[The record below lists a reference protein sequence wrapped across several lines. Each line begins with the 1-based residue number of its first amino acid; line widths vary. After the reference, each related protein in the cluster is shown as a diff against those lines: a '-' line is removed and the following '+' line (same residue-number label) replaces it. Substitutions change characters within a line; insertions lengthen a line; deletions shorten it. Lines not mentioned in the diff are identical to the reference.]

1 VGGGGVGGLW
11 GVPPPLLSHAGLATL
26 TIRAIIISLTY
37 WRFIMSELGAIIA
50 SIAVIAMFVAFIIDL
65 ANQA

>member
-1 VGGGGVGGLW
+1 
-11 GVPPPLLSHAGLATL
+11 
-26 TIRAIIISLTY
+26 
-37 WRFIMSELGAIIA
+37 MSELGAIIA